1 MSTDIERIIDIVKG
15 LFQETEKVGDEFS
28 VSEIEKIYEVIQHL
42 FKKKEEK
49 EVGVGVEKKEEVG
62 VDKKEEVGVDKKEEV
77 GVDKKEEVGVEKD
90 VDLNKNVQLGKMSI
104 LEPSNFSLESVTIP
118 KKAPVVVD
126 EYNCQN
132 LLNDTEKQSYE
143 TIAVYIDENT
153 EPNTHT
159 CVFKNK
165 DDDEMPNIKKTIA

>member
-49 EVGVGVEKKEEVG
+49 EVGVGVE
-62 VDKKEEVGVDKKEEV
+62 KKEEV